1 MFPFISVAYAQSAD
15 AGSGSAFFQFIPLIL
30 ILGVFWFLII
40 RPQQKKQKEHQ
51 RMVDSLRKGDKVV
64 TNGGIFGTIVKVG
77 DDRLTLEIASKIQI
91 QLERHQVSRMDKKTG
106 VNKDDDDEEKEEI
119 EEKKEKKSKKRVG
132 RGNGSGHGTYS
143 GKGLKGQKSRSG
155 FSLIPIATFFL
166 NYLRFYLLI

>member
-1 MFPFISVAYAQSAD
+1 MFPIISVAYAQSAD

-77 DDRLTLEIASKIQI
+77 DHRLTLEIARRSK
-91 QLERHQVSRMDKKTG
+91 
-106 VNKDDDDEEKEEI
+106 
-119 EEKKEKKSKKRVG
+119 
-132 RGNGSGHGTYS
+132 
-143 GKGLKGQKSRSG
+143 
-155 FSLIPIATFFL
+155 FS
-166 NYLRFYLLI
+166 

>member
-91 QLERHQVSRMDKKTG
+91 QLERHQVARMDKKTG
-106 VNKDDDDEEKEEI
+106 VNKDDDQEKEEI
-119 EEKKEKKSKKRVG
+119 EEKEAKKSEK
-132 RGNGSGHGTYS
+132 
-143 GKGLKGQKSRSG
+143 
-155 FSLIPIATFFL
+155 
-166 NYLRFYLLI
+166 